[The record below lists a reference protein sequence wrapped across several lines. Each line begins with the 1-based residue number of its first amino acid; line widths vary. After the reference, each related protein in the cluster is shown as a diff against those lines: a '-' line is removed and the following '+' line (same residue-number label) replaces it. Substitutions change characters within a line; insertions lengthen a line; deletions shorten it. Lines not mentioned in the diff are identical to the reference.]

1 MTKHLPT
8 RLLALLTALS
18 LSLLFT
24 ACGASSKGQS
34 SEAAMDTEAEEVLY
48 ENTAAEAPSAE
59 APTDKANSM
68 LSDPLSQASMPDGL
82 NLKLIWRANLSMETL
97 EFDKT
102 LQQIS
107 ALVSELGGFIESS
120 SSSGGSDANG
130 NYIHQYASITARI
143 PSKDLNGFISRLN
156 DCGTITDQRLSSENI
171 SLEYADTEARKQA
184 LQTEYDRLLELMA
197 QAENIDTVIAIEAR
211 LSEVRLQLDSLSSQL
226 RTYDNLVDYSTVY
239 LDVQEV
245 RNLSGTNA
253 TTIPER
259 ISNGLS
265 NTLYGIKVFF
275 ENLLVFLVVN
285 LPVFLLLAVFILL
298 VLWILRR
305 IHRRRSQKNN
315 PTSPAVPPKSADEP
329 ADSPEKND
337 R

>member
-1 MTKHLPT
+1 MRKHLPT

-34 SEAAMDTEAEEVLY
+34 SETAMDAEAEEVIY
-48 ENTAAEAPSAE
+48 ENTAAEAPA
-59 APTDKANSM
+59 DKANSM

-102 LQQIS
+102 LQQVS

-120 SSSGGSDANG
+120 SSSGGSDASG
-130 NYIHQYASITARI
+130 NYINQYASITARI

-156 DCGTITDQRLSSENI
+156 DCGTITNQQLSSENI

-226 RTYDNLVDYSTVY
+226 
-239 LDVQEV
+239 
-245 RNLSGTNA
+245 SGTNA

-285 LPVFLLLAVFILL
+285 LPVFLLLAVVILL
-298 VLWILRR
+298 IIWVLRLIRR
-305 IHRRRSQKNN
+305 KRSQKNE
-315 PTSPAVPPKSADEP
+315 PVPSAAPPKSPDKP
-329 ADSPEKND
+329 VDSPDKNN

>member
-8 RLLALLTALS
+8 RLLALRLRWS

-34 SEAAMDTEAEEVLY
+34 SETAMDAEAEEVIY
-48 ENTAAEAPSAE
+48 ENTAAEAPA
-59 APTDKANSM
+59 DKANSM

-102 LQQIS
+102 LQQVS
-107 ALVSELGGFIESS
+107 ALVSELGGFAALPPPA
-120 SSSGGSDANG
+120 SDASS
-130 NYIHQYASITARI
+130 NYINRACFHHRAYPFQ
-143 PSKDLNGFISRLN
+143 DLNGFISRLN
-156 DCGTITDQRLSSENI
+156 DCGTITNQQLSSENI

-239 LDVQEV
+239 LGCAGGSQSQRDQ
-245 RNLSGTNA
+245 RHHHPRAHL
-253 TTIPER
+253 
-259 ISNGLS
+259 NGLP
-265 NTLYGIKVFF
+265 TPGGIKVFF

-285 LPVFLLLAVFILL
+285 LPVFLLLAVVIL
-298 VLWILRR
+298 
-305 IHRRRSQKNN
+305 
-315 PTSPAVPPKSADEP
+315 
-329 ADSPEKND
+329 
-337 R
+337 

>member
-1 MTKHLPT
+1 M
-8 RLLALLTALS
+8 
-18 LSLLFT
+18 
-24 ACGASSKGQS
+24 
-34 SEAAMDTEAEEVLY
+34 EEVIY
-48 ENTAAEAPSAE
+48 ENTATEAPA
-59 APTDKANSM
+59 DKANSM
-68 LSDPLSQASMPDGL
+68 LSDPLAQTSMPDGL

-102 LQQIS
+102 LQQVS

-120 SSSGGSDANG
+120 SSSGGSDASG
-130 NYIHQYASITARI
+130 NYINQYASITARI

-156 DCGTITDQRLSSENI
+156 DCGTITNQRLSSENI

-275 ENLLVFLVVN
+275 ENLLVFL
-285 LPVFLLLAVFILL
+285 LLAVVILL
-298 VLWILRR
+298 IIWVLRLIRR
-305 IHRRRSQKNN
+305 KRSQKNE
-315 PTSPAVPPKSADEP
+315 PIPSAAPPKSDDEP
-329 ADSPEKND
+329 VDSPDKNN

>member
-1 MTKHLPT
+1 
-8 RLLALLTALS
+8 
-18 LSLLFT
+18 
-24 ACGASSKGQS
+24 
-34 SEAAMDTEAEEVLY
+34 
-48 ENTAAEAPSAE
+48 
-59 APTDKANSM
+59 
-68 LSDPLSQASMPDGL
+68 MPDGL

-102 LQQIS
+102 LQQVS

-120 SSSGGSDANG
+120 SSSGGSDASG
-130 NYIHQYASITARI
+130 NYINQYASITARI

-156 DCGTITDQRLSSENI
+156 DCGTITNQQLSSENI

-285 LPVFLLLAVFILL
+285 LPVFLLLAVVILL
-298 VLWILRR
+298 IIWVLRLIRR
-305 IHRRRSQKNN
+305 KRSQKNE
-315 PTSPAVPPKSADEP
+315 PVSSAAPPKSADKP
-329 ADSPEKND
+329 VDSPDKNN

>member
-1 MTKHLPT
+1 MMKRLPI
-8 RLLALLTALS
+8 RLLALLTAFS
-18 LSLLFT
+18 FAFIFT

-34 SEAAMDTEAEEVLY
+34 LESAMDVGVEEKVY
-48 ENTAAEAPSAE
+48 ENTTAKAPAAEAPAE
-59 APTDKANSM
+59 KANSM
-68 LSDPLSQASMPDGL
+68 LSDPLSQTSMPDGL

-107 ALVSELGGFIESS
+107 SLVSELGGFIESS

-130 NYIHQYASITARI
+130 NYINQYASITARI

-211 LSEVRLQLDSLSSQL
+211 LSEVRLQLDALSSQL

-239 LDVQEV
+239 LNVQEV
-245 RNLSGTNA
+245 RNLSGANA

-265 NTLYGIKVFF
+265 NTMYGMKVFF

-285 LPVFLLLAVFILL
+285 LPVFLVLAVV
-298 VLWILRR
+298 VLIIVWVVRLI
-305 IHRRRSQKNN
+305 RRRPSRKDKHAPPASKPQGTDETPDTSNQKQ
-315 PTSPAVPPKSADEP
+315 P
-329 ADSPEKND
+329 
-337 R
+337 

>member
-1 MTKHLPT
+1 MIADNSDEF
-8 RLLALLTALS
+8 RQALDKALS
-18 LSLLFT
+18 DSYKIVH
-24 ACGASSKGQS
+24 C
-34 SEAAMDTEAEEVLY
+34 
-48 ENTAAEAPSAE
+48 
-59 APTDKANSM
+59 
-68 LSDPLSQASMPDGL
+68 
-82 NLKLIWRANLSMETL
+82 R
-97 EFDKT
+97 
-102 LQQIS
+102 
-107 ALVSELGGFIESS
+107 
-120 SSSGGSDANG
+120 NG
-130 NYIHQYASITARI
+130 
-143 PSKDLNGFISRLN
+143 
-156 DCGTITDQRLSSENI
+156 
-171 SLEYADTEARKQA
+171 KQA

-285 LPVFLLLAVFILL
+285 LPVFLLLAVVILL
-298 VLWILRR
+298 IIWVLRLIR
-305 IHRRRSQKNN
+305 HKRSQKNE
-315 PTSPAVPPKSADEP
+315 PIPSAAPPKSDDEP
-329 ADSPEKND
+329 VDSPDKNN

>member
-1 MTKHLPT
+1 MRKHLPT

-34 SEAAMDTEAEEVLY
+34 LESAMDAEAEEVIY
-48 ENTAAEAPSAE
+48 ENTAAEAPA
-59 APTDKANSM
+59 DKANSM

-97 EFDKT
+97 KFDKT
-102 LQQIS
+102 LQQVS

-120 SSSGGSDANG
+120 SSSGGSDASG
-130 NYIHQYASITARI
+130 NYINQYASITARI

-156 DCGTITDQRLSSENI
+156 DCGTITNQRLSSENI

-285 LPVFLLLAVFILL
+285 LPVFLLLAVVILL
-298 VLWILRR
+298 IIWVLRLIR
-305 IHRRRSQKNN
+305 HKRSQKNE
-315 PTSPAVPPKSADEP
+315 PIPSAAPPKSDDEP
-329 ADSPEKND
+329 VDSPDKNN